1 MPRLTSSVPRYRKHR
16 ASGQAVC
23 TIGGKDF
30 YLGPHGTKASRL
42 RYDRLISEW
51 LASDRR
57 LPQQEQDGIAI
68 SELIAAFWR
77 FAKKHYVKNGRPTGT
92 ADNYKPALSLLRN
105 YYGKTQAADFGP
117 RALKALRQMMIDGR
131 DSRRYINDNV
141 DRLRRVFRWGASEEL
156 LPASVYESLRTVE
169 SLPKGRSDAR
179 ETKPIEPVDDD
190 TVDATLPHLPL
201 VVRDMVQFQRLTG
214 ARPGEVCSLRPLDV
228 DRSGEIWRYV
238 PGEHKTE
245 HHGRGRVIFVGPRAQ
260 EILTPYLLRESTAF
274 CFSPAESERKRKAR
288 LRANRK
294 TPVQPSQVDRS
305 KPGAKRRPRNHYT
318 SNAYIHAIQRAC
330 DKAFPPEQDLE
341 GDALNEWQKNHRWS
355 PNRVR
360 HTAGTEIRKQFGL
373 EGAQVVLGHSKAD
386 VTQVYAERDWA
397 RAEDIM
403 RQVG

>member
-1 MPRLTSSVPRYRKHR
+1 MPKLTSAVPRYRKHR

-30 YLGPHGTKASRL
+30 YLGPHGTKASRVQ
-42 RYDRLISEW
+42 YDRLILEW
-51 LASDRR
+51 LGANRR
-57 LPQQEQDGIAI
+57 LPQQPEQGITI
-68 SELIAAFWR
+68 SELIADFWR
-77 FAKKHYVKNGRPTGT
+77 FAKKHYVKNGEPTGT
-92 ADNYKPALSLLRN
+92 ADNYKPALSLLRK
-105 YYGKTQAADFGP
+105 YYGTTDAADFGP
-117 RALKALRQMMIDGR
+117 RALKALRQMMIDAG

-156 LPASVYESLRTVE
+156 ISASVYESLRTVE

-190 TVDATLPHLPL
+190 TVDATLPHLPP

-228 DRSGEIWRYV
+228 DRSAEIWRYA
-238 PGEHKTE
+238 PESHKTE
-245 HHGRGRVIFVGPRAQ
+245 HHGRGRVIFVGPRGQ

-274 CFSPAESERKRKAR
+274 CFSPAESERKRKAQ

-305 KPGAKRRPRNHYT
+305 KPNAKRKPRNHYT
-318 SNAYIHAIQRAC
+318 SNAYIHAIHRAC
-330 DKAFPPEQDLE
+330 EKAGVE
-341 GDALNEWQKNHRWS
+341 KWS
-355 PNRVR
+355 PNRLR
-360 HTAGTEIRKQFGL
+360 HAAATAIRRGYGL
-373 EGAQVVLGHSKAD
+373 EAAQAVLGHAKMN
-386 VTQVYAERDWA
+386 TTEIYAEKDLSLA
-397 RAEDIM
+397 VQVA